1 MAEDERSAGRL
12 QAHRAADQEA
22 GARSRIYIYIYI
34 YIYIRTHIHM
44 CIYVLM
50 CNYVISQT
58 NSR

>member
-34 YIYIRTHIHM
+34 YTYTHT
-44 CIYVLM
+44 YVHI
-50 CNYVISQT
+50 CTYV
-58 NSR
+58 